1 MPRHSFLIY
10 VTAFLFCTDAF
21 AQEEDSQP
29 LKIEHAEPLYIDL
42 IRDLGARKGEKEWN
56 FGFGLTDNKKYDS
69 YHALVEYEFAPANRL
84 GVEFEVPFT
93 YYASQK
99 GGNDAPS
106 SRIESV
112 KSAIQWTFLVS
123 EKYRSSFALGYINE
137 IILADIESYGK
148 EPFIGGNLF
157 NPFLVVAKRLGSNFH
172 SLIYTGPR
180 IEKMFNDK
188 EWKSNYE
195 LNTSFH
201 FMVPQT
207 RNFVGLEV
215 NKEFAAKDFSMV
227 ARPQLRVSIAD
238 NMLIGIVTGIPIVSE
253 GEKLSSFLRLIWEP
267 GHDH

>member
-1 MPRHSFLIY
+1 MPRHSFLVY
-10 VTAFLFCTDAF
+10 VTAFFFCIDAF

-99 GGNDAPS
+99 GANDAPS

-123 EKYRSSFALGYINE
+123 EKYRSSVALGYINE

-157 NPFLVVAKRLGSNFH
+157 NPF
-172 SLIYTGPR
+172 
-180 IEKMFNDK
+180 
-188 EWKSNYE
+188 
-195 LNTSFH
+195 
-201 FMVPQT
+201 
-207 RNFVGLEV
+207 
-215 NKEFAAKDFSMV
+215 
-227 ARPQLRVSIAD
+227 
-238 NMLIGIVTGIPIVSE
+238 
-253 GEKLSSFLRLIWEP
+253 
-267 GHDH
+267 